1 MSESTRQNCGV
12 CLGMQRLRERFEI
25 CPKWMR
31 IADLRYGGASGRD
44 PGGRRRYLL
53 RYATRGF
60 GSDRRK
66 TAEDCTRPA
75 ARCSRILT
83 LGSASGA
90 HTATRVSG
98 QTRPFVLGTIYK
110 KLQAYYRESCTR
122 TLLRWSKPL
131 SDSKEHMHFLPTRGP
146 ISKL

>member
-60 GSDRRK
+60 GSDRKK
-66 TAEDCTRPA
+66 TAEDCTRRA

-98 QTRPFVLGTIYK
+98 QRRPFVLGV
-110 KLQAYYRESCTR
+110 LQGIVHSYSASLIKAFIRQQGAYALSTNKR
-122 TLLRWSKPL
+122 THK
-131 SDSKEHMHFLPTRGP
+131 
-146 ISKL
+146 